1 MPWYRWVAT
10 GWVGLISLALVS
22 YFAYN
27 MVIDVELRSLVVTFF
42 VLSLFFV
49 MTTWS
54 IMAIT
59 NPYDD

>member
-22 YFAYN
+22 YFVYN
-27 MVIDVELRSLVVTFF
+27 MVIDVELRNLVVTFF

-49 MTTWS
+49 MTAWS